1 MLLSTAANQIYL
13 KNIQQK
19 YIAAPTLSNSP
30 SYTIYHDC
38 IPVNALHMFTYPPN
52 HEVLT
57 DKLSGLLFG
66 PLRGGAG
73 EWPRTV

>member
-1 MLLSTAANQIYL
+1 MLLHQPRSNELYL
-13 KNIQQK
+13 ETDTS
-19 YIAAPTLSNSP
+19 YFTLKVPSN
-30 SYTIYHDC
+30 TIYQHC
-38 IPVNALHMFTYPPN
+38 ILVNALHMFTYPPN

-57 DKLSGLLFG
+57 DKLPGLLFG